1 MLEIEFLSDR
11 VGLIDKGRILDTGTS
26 QALKDKYE
34 AKNLEEVFRSALQ

>member
-26 QALKDKYE
+26 EGLKEKYK
-34 AKNLEEVFRSALQ
+34 ARNLEEVFRSALQ